1 MHNSYHDVVIAA
13 NNRLYELFNLPFSV
27 RLMATRT
34 GGWELWNTANDR
46 NGNKDEKIAE
56 EFGRAPMT
64 LYVKHDDK
72 ELKPT
77 IFCHHNWR
85 TPQEDAMLMSA
96 NEIVIG
102 NMTADAKYLGA
113 GNLEITTYPD
123 LLLLLRDYVAFTES
137 IFFDG
142 LLWEVQ
148 SFTSHTETMVL
159 QIANPKYNK
168 DL

>member
-27 RLMATRT
+27 QLMATRT

-46 NGNKDEKIAE
+46 NGNKDEKIAG
-56 EFGRAPMT
+56 EFERSPMT
-64 LYVKHDDK
+64 LYVKHDNT
-72 ELKPT
+72 ELQPT
-77 IFCHHNWR
+77 IFCHPNWR
-85 TPQEDAMLMSA
+85 TLKDDVVTSA
-96 NEIVIG
+96 TDIVIG
-102 NMTADAKYLGA
+102 TETAQAEYLGS
-113 GNLEITTYPD
+113 GNLRITSYPD
-123 LLLLLRDYVAFTES
+123 LLAMLKKFVIFTES
-137 IFFDG
+137 IFYDG

-148 SFTSHTETMVL
+148 SYTSHAETLML

>member
-27 RLMATRT
+27 QLMATRT
-34 GGWELWNTANDR
+34 GGWELWNLANDH
-46 NGNKDEKIAE
+46 NGNKDEKIAGE
-56 EFGRAPMT
+56 YERSPMT
-64 LYVKHDDK
+64 LYVKHDNT
-72 ELKPT
+72 ELQPT
-77 IFCHHNWR
+77 IFCHNNWR
-85 TPQEDAMLMSA
+85 TYQDDAVLMPS

-102 NMTADAKYLGA
+102 NATAQAEYLGA
-113 GNLEITTYPD
+113 GNLKITSYPD
-123 LLLLLRDYVAFTES
+123 LLAMLKKHVTFTES
-137 IFFDG
+137 IFYDG

-148 SFTSHTETMVL
+148 SYTSHAETLML